1 MLDTVT
7 ATEGLLVEAWGWSC
21 LGVMTALGVSSLE
34 SELPEATDTTGM
46 NSGAAG
52 SRSWGWLVEGCWGLL
67 GLTVTVGWTVA
78 TSTWAE
84 ETWLGSTTAWLVA
97 LWAIGLMEAVWVNSR
112 GGLWR

>member
-1 MLDTVT
+1 MIT
-7 ATEGLLVEAWGWSC
+7 AR
-21 LGVMTALGVSSLE
+21 GVSSLE
-34 SELPEATDTTGM
+34 SELPEATDTMGM

-52 SRSWGWLVEGCWGLL
+52 SRSWGWLVLGCWGLL

-84 ETWLGSTTAWLVA
+84 DTWLGSTTAWLVA
-97 LWAIGLMEAVWVNSR
+97 RWAIGLMEAVCVNSR